1 MKKLFAIALMGVVA
15 TSMAFASTV
24 GVPFFADNYS
34 DGALPPAGAV
44 GQFAS
49 YVGLKNNTTDDIT
62 LTVQYFAADGTEIT
76 ADNDGTFVLG
86 AGQGIGVR
94 PVQDEGDTAPEFPDM
109 TSGTAGAMLVTYFG
123 KRGAV
128 NGRLITI
135 VENGQSAYLLPTGPE
150 ER

>member
-24 GVPFFADNYS
+24 GVPFFSDNYS

-62 LTVQYFAADGTEIT
+62 LTVQYFAGDGTEVE
-76 ADNDGTFVLG
+76 ADNGGTYVLP
-86 AGQGIGVR
+86 AGSGVGVR
-94 PVQDEGDTAPEFPDM
+94 PVEDEGGTAPDFPDM
-109 TSGTAGAMLVTYFG
+109 TTGTAGAMLVTYFG
-123 KRGAV
+123 KRGDIT
-128 NGRLITI
+128 GRILTLA
-135 VENGQSAYLLPTGPE
+135 ENGQSAYLLPTGPE